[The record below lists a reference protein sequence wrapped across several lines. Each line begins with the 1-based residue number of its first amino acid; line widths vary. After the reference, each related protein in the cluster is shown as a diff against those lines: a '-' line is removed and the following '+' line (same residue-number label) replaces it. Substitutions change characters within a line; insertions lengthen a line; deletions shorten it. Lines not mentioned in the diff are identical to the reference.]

1 MKATPDQMF
10 QLGELMARCDIARKM
25 DGDPNAEAVQ
35 AGIAAACCVLL
46 SRSRWKTFVIQCEL
60 DDLRLSRFVE
70 LVPKAASESHPVPQT
85 SVEP

>member
-1 MKATPDQMF
+1 MKATPEQLL
-10 QLGELMARCDIARKM
+10 QLGELMARCDIARMM

-46 SRSRWKTFVIQCEL
+46 PKRQWETFVAQCEL

-70 LVPKAASESHPVPQT
+70 LVPKSTTKASTESPHAG
-85 SVEP
+85 